1 MLHKNVGIAGE
12 EGSKTVWGASEV
24 LTLRKGGGGHRTFL
38 AIDLLKGGVKHFHPL
53 KVGA

>member
-12 EGSKTVWGASEV
+12 EVWGASEV